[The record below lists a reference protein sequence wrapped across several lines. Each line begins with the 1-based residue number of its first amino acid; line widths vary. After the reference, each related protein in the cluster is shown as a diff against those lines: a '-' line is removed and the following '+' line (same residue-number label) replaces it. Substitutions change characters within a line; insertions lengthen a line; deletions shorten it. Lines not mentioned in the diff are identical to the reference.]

1 MRYLMSVS
9 ARAGHVCCATTIAV
23 MFVFIHFSS
32 GRAQTLPPER
42 SGNPSEVLVSEQMRM
57 PRWLAE
63 TVVRAAQA
71 TNTDPAFMLALAAK
85 ESSLLPNRKAQ
96 TSSAEGLFQFAD
108 GTWLEV
114 LRRYGSRHGY
124 RSEAKA
130 IQIVRARPVV
140 SDRTQRERI
149 LNLRRDPY
157 LSALMTG
164 EMIATHRKI
173 LAGKVARDSSFAEL
187 YMAHFLSV
195 QGASRFMELLRDG
208 PGPSEG
214 VSARR
219 QGPRVSSRATDE

>member
-1 MRYLMSVS
+1 MALTCVIWLIWK
-9 ARAGHVCCATTIAV
+9 AGGTE
-23 MFVFIHFSS
+23 FNS
-32 GRAQTLPPER
+32 GD
-42 SGNPSEVLVSEQMRM
+42 
-57 PRWLAE
+57 
-63 TVVRAAQA
+63 
-71 TNTDPAFMLALAAK
+71 TDPAFMLALAAK

-164 EMIATHRKI
+164 EMIATHTQDPCRQ
-173 LAGKVARDSSFAEL
+173 GGARIRPSAEL

-195 QGASRFMELLRDG
+195 CQGASRFMELLRDG
-208 PGPSEG
+208 PRAAKACP
-214 VSARR
+214 ARR
-219 QGPRVSSRATDE
+219 QGLRVRSRATDELA